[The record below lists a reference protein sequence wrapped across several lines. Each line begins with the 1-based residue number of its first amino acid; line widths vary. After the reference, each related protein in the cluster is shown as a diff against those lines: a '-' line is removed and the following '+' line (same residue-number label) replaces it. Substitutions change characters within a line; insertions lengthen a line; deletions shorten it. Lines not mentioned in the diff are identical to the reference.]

1 MKTHTGNKS
10 YKCDLCGIAFI
21 QRTQLKNHMF
31 HHTGQD
37 GVKCPHCDEL
47 FDNKSTMNR
56 HISKLHDIKW
66 RCPTCPLTFG
76 TEDDLKSHEEAMHGS
91 HKSEKKRRQKKS
103 QFKQLPEFIKFLPI
117 SRIHLRELLLG
128 VPKEVATPGTHC
140 RVHWRSTDRA
150 AHFELLGVW
159 KSVQETRFVGQTP
172 AVAAYE

>member
-1 MKTHTGNKS
+1 MNYLFFRTLIQILHSFHSLQCHVRFSAKETLNRHVKTHTGNKS

-91 HKSEKKRRQKKS
+91 HKSEKKRRQK
-103 QFKQLPEFIKFLPI
+103 
-117 SRIHLRELLLG
+117 
-128 VPKEVATPGTHC
+128 
-140 RVHWRSTDRA
+140 
-150 AHFELLGVW
+150 
-159 KSVQETRFVGQTP
+159 
-172 AVAAYE
+172 